1 MLSVY
6 GCYAVMSELAKMTDA
21 EVISW
26 GKSLPPLDTTTD
38 VEEDYIT
45 LKSGPFYVIYGRS
58 YRSFEILKDK
68 AFQPD
73 EVEYLLSLGFVK
85 PDPNPNDHCYQR
97 TQSNSVI
104 PSRPT
109 GDV

>member
-1 MLSVY
+1 MT
-6 GCYAVMSELAKMTDA
+6 ELGKMTDEQVLA
-21 EVISW
+21 W
-26 GKSLPPLDTTTD
+26 GSNLPLLDTRVD

-45 LKSGPFYVIYGRS
+45 LKSGPFYVIYGRP

-97 TQSNSVI
+97 TQSNLVGT
-104 PSRPT
+104 SRPT